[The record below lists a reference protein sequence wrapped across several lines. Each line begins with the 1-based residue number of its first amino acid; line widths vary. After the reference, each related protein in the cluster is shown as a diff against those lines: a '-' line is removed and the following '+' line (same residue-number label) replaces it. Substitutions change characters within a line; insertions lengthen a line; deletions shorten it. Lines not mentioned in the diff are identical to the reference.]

1 MRRHAL
7 TPRPDWAEQVE
18 ALGFDFHTLDGAT
31 YWDERAYWEFTLAQV
46 DAIEDAADELHRL
59 CLDAVD
65 WVVRNRVYE
74 PFRLPAEAIPLIEDS
89 WRRREPALYGRF
101 DLAYDG
107 SGPPKLLEYNAD
119 TPTALFEAAVIQ
131 WQWLE
136 SRFPGDDQFNSIH
149 EGLVERWQ
157 WLGGQLPR
165 GAAVHL
171 ASLVPHPED
180 EGTVR
185 YLQATALEAG
195 VPSKFIGLADI
206 GWNGRHF
213 VDLEGEGIR
222 HLFKL
227 YPWEW
232 LLREK
237 YGPHIGP
244 SGAHMIEP
252 AWKMLLSN
260 KAILALLWH
269 LHPNHANLL
278 PASFE
283 RGDFTG
289 RVVRKPLLGREGAN
303 VAILD
308 GDEVVSEQDGPYAD
322 SGWVYQDYAPL
333 RREGDVH
340 AVIGAWVIGD
350 KCRGMGL
357 REDDGPITKNTSRFV
372 PHLFRD

>member
-1 MRRHAL
+1 MRRHTL
-7 TPRPDWAEQVE
+7 EPRPDWPQQVE

-31 YWDERAYWEFTLAQV
+31 YWDERAYWEFTLEQIETV
-46 DAIEDAADELHRL
+46 EDAADELHRL

-65 WVVRNRVYE
+65 WVIRNRSYQ
-74 PFRLPAEAIPLIEDS
+74 PFNLPDGAVPLIEES
-89 WRRREPALYGRF
+89 WRRREPAVYGRF

-107 SGPPKLLEYNAD
+107 SGPPRLLEYNAD
-119 TPTALFEAAVIQ
+119 TPTSLFEAAVIQ

-136 SRFPGDDQFNSIH
+136 SRFPEADQFNSIH

-157 WLGGQLPR
+157 WIAGRLPPNE
-165 GAAVHL
+165 AIHL
-171 ASLVPHPED
+171 TSIADHPED

-195 VPSKFIGLADI
+195 LASKVLAIGDI
-206 GWNGRHF
+206 GWDGRRF

-232 LLREK
+232 LMAEE
-237 YGPHIGP
+237 YGRSIGP
-244 SGAHMIEP
+244 SGVHMIEP

-269 LHPNHANLL
+269 LHPNHPNLL
-278 PASFE
+278 AASFDPA
-283 RGDFTG
+283 DFTG
-289 RVVRKPLLGREGAN
+289 RSVRKPLLGREGAN

-308 GDEVVSEQDGPYAD
+308 DGAVVSEEDGPYAD

-333 RREGDVH
+333 RREGDIH
-340 AVIGAWVIGD
+340 AIIGAWMIGD
-350 KCRGMGL
+350 KCRGMGI
-357 REDDGPITKNTSRFV
+357 REDDGPITRNTSRFV
-372 PHLFRD
+372 PHLFR